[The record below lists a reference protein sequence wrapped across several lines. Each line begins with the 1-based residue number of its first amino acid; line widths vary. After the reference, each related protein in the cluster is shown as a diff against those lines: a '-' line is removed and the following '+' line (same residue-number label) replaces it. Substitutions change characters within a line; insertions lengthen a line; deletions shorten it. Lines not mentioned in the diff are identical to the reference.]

1 MAITMIR
8 IVVRSAWLGVETR
21 EGMLGFSVFFSMV
34 QNRLNKVGSFSIIRY
49 HNQKFALR
57 QIMEMIKTQKGIRNM
72 IHIIRNLKIRLKL
85 YILIGVALIGMFIIG
100 GMSFNLMGQMNEM
113 TLDISTS
120 WLPSIDT
127 ARDMSATIS
136 NIRLNELGYLTAISA
151 DVEASSL
158 QYLQKEKEDMTAL
171 LATYG
176 ELIDEEERAFYDN
189 AMNLWSQY
197 NEADE
202 EMMAL
207 AGRGLTEEARAILEG
222 ECVDLY
228 NSLNSAF
235 NDIIAYN
242 TEGSNDAAE
251 ESSFLYSTAI
261 RIMITVIIVIIL
273 VGVFFSFVVIRSI
286 KTPIS
291 EIENAALKMAEGDLD
306 VAISYTS
313 RDELGVL
320 AVQVGRLIR
329 KLQMIIDDENKFLA
343 KMAKGDLTVDSVC
356 EAEYTGSFYPLLVS
370 FRGIAEELND
380 TMRQISQ
387 SSSQVAGGAEQVSSG
402 AQALAQGTSEQA
414 SAVQELVA
422 TINEI
427 SGKVNQNADNARQAA
442 ETSENVSTKMNVSN
456 EKMQQMMQAME
467 DISNSSNEISKIIK
481 TIQDIALQTNILA
494 LNAAVEAARAGA
506 AGKGFAVVAD
516 EVRSLANKSAE
527 ASKNIS
533 DLIENS
539 LKVVDNGK
547 EIADDTAKSLLDV
560 VNDVN
565 EMTGI
570 IGQISEAS
578 SDQAYSISQITIG
591 MDQISDVVQTNS
603 ATAEESAAASEE
615 MSSQS
620 QLMKALVGKFK
631 LKADRSA

>member
-1 MAITMIR
+1 MIN
-8 IVVRSAWLGVETR
+8 
-21 EGMLGFSVFFSMV
+21 F
-34 QNRLNKVGSFSIIRY
+34 
-49 HNQKFALR
+49 
-57 QIMEMIKTQKGIRNM
+57 
-72 IHIIRNLKIRLKL
+72 IRNLKIRLKL
-85 YILIGVALIGMFIIG
+85 YILIGVALIGMFTIG

-113 TLDISTS
+113 TSDITTS

-127 ARDMSATIS
+127 ARSMSATIS
-136 NIRLNELGYLTAISA
+136 NIRLNELGYLTAISD

-158 QYLQKEKEDMTAL
+158 QYLQKEKENMNTL
-171 LATYG
+171 LAAYG
-176 ELIDEEERAFYDN
+176 ELIDEEERAFYDS
-189 AMNLWSQY
+189 AMSFWTQY

-207 AGRGLTEEARAILEG
+207 AGQGRTEDARAILEG
-222 ECVDLY
+222 ECVEIY
-228 NSLNSAF
+228 NSLNGTF
-235 NDIIAYN
+235 NDIITYN
-242 TEGSNDAAE
+242 TEGSDAAAE
-251 ESSFLYSTAI
+251 ESYFLYRTAT
-261 RIMITVIIVIIL
+261 RIMITVIVVIFF
-273 VGVFFSFVVIRSI
+273 VGVFFSVVIIRLI

-291 EIENAALKMAEGDLD
+291 EIEKAALKMAEGDLD
-306 VAISYTS
+306 VKISYTS
-313 RDELGVL
+313 KDELGVL
-320 AVQVGRLIR
+320 AAQVGRLIH
-329 KLQMIIDDENKFLA
+329 KLQVIIEDENEFLA
-343 KMAKGDLTVDSVC
+343 KMAKGDFTVDSVC
-356 EAEYTGSFYPLLVS
+356 EEEYTGNFHPLLVS
-370 FRGIAEELND
+370 FRGIAEKLND

-387 SSSQVAGGAEQVSSG
+387 SSAQVAGGAEQVSDG

-427 SGKVNQNADNARQAA
+427 SGKVNQNADNARQAE
-442 ETSENVSTKMNVSN
+442 ETAGSVSTKMNVSN
-456 EKMQQMMQAME
+456 EKMQQMIQAME
-467 DISNSSNEISKIIK
+467 DISDSSNEIGKIIK
-481 TIQDIALQTNILA
+481 TIEDIALQTNILA

-539 LKVVDNGK
+539 LKVVENGK
-547 EIADDTAKSLLDV
+547 QIADDTAQSLLDA

-578 SDQAYSISQITIG
+578 NDQAYSISQITIG

-615 MSSQS
+615 LSSQS
-620 QLMKALVGKFK
+620 QLMKTLVAKFK
-631 LKADRSA
+631 LKNSPSRQ

>member
-1 MAITMIR
+1 MM
-8 IVVRSAWLGVETR
+8 
-21 EGMLGFSVFFSMV
+21 
-34 QNRLNKVGSFSIIRY
+34 N
-49 HNQKFALR
+49 
-57 QIMEMIKTQKGIRNM
+57 
-72 IHIIRNLKIRLKL
+72 IIRNLKIRLKL
-85 YILIGVALIGMFIIG
+85 YILIGVALSGMLMIG

-127 ARDMSATIS
+127 ARNMSTAIS
-136 NIRLNELGYLTAISA
+136 NIRLNELGYLTAVSA
-151 DVEASSL
+151 DVKAYSL
-158 QYLQKEKEDMTAL
+158 EYLQKEKEDMDAL
-171 LATYG
+171 LAVYG

-207 AGRGLTEEARAILEG
+207 AGQGLIEEARAILEG

-228 NSLNSAF
+228 NSLNSSF
-235 NDIIAYN
+235 DDIITYN
-242 TEGSNDAAE
+242 SEGSDDAAE
-251 ESSFLYSTAI
+251 ESSFLYSTAV
-261 RIMITVIIVIIL
+261 RIMMTVIIVIIL
-273 VGVFFSFVVIRSI
+273 VGVFFSFVIIRSI
-286 KTPIS
+286 KIPIS
-291 EIENAALKMAEGDLD
+291 EIANAAIKMAEGDLD
-306 VAISYTS
+306 VAVSYTS
-313 RDELGVL
+313 RDELGIL
-320 AVQVGRLIR
+320 AAQVGRLIR

-356 EAEYTGSFYPLLVS
+356 EAEYTGSFHPLLVS

-427 SGKVNQNADNARQAA
+427 SSKVNQNAENARLA
-442 ETSENVSTKMNVSN
+442 EATSGSVSTKMNVSN
-456 EKMQQMMQAME
+456 EKMQQMIQAME
-467 DISNSSNEISKIIK
+467 DISNSSNEIGKIIK
-481 TIQDIALQTNILA
+481 TIEDIALQTNILA
-494 LNAAVEAARAGA
+494 LNAAVEAARAGE

-539 LKVVDNGK
+539 LKVVENGK
-547 EIADDTAKSLLDV
+547 QITDDTAKSLLDAV
-560 VNDVN
+560 KDVN

-570 IGQISEAS
+570 IGQISQAS

-591 MDQISDVVQTNS
+591 MNQISDVVQTNS

-620 QLMKALVGKFK
+620 QLMKALVGRFK
-631 LKADRSA
+631 LKNSPSGVDR

>member
-1 MAITMIR
+1 MI
-8 IVVRSAWLGVETR
+8 
-21 EGMLGFSVFFSMV
+21 
-34 QNRLNKVGSFSIIRY
+34 SF
-49 HNQKFALR
+49 
-57 QIMEMIKTQKGIRNM
+57 
-72 IHIIRNLKIRLKL
+72 IRNLKIRLKL
-85 YILIGVALIGMFIIG
+85 YILIGVALVGMFMIG

-127 ARDMSATIS
+127 ARDMSTTIS

-171 LATYG
+171 LAAYG
-176 ELIDEEERAFYDN
+176 KMIDEEEKAFYDK
-189 AMNLWSQY
+189 AMKLWSQY

-207 AGRGLTEEARAILEG
+207 AGQGRTKEARAILEG
-222 ECVDLY
+222 ECVELY
-228 NSLNSAF
+228 NSLNGAF
-235 NDIIAYN
+235 NDIITYN
-242 TEGSNDAAE
+242 TEGSNAAAE

-261 RIMITVIIVIIL
+261 RIMITVIIVVIL

-291 EIENAALKMAEGDLD
+291 EIQKAALKMAEGDLD

-320 AVQVGRLIR
+320 AAQVGRLIR

-343 KMAKGDLTVDSVC
+343 RMAKGDLTVDSVC

-387 SSSQVAGGAEQVSSG
+387 SSSQVAGGAEQVSNG

-427 SGKVNQNADNARQAA
+427 SGKVNQNADNARQAE
-442 ETSENVSTKMNVSN
+442 ETSGSVSTKMNVSN

-467 DISNSSNEISKIIK
+467 DISSSSNEIGKIIK

-539 LKVVDNGK
+539 LKVVENGK
-547 EIADDTAKSLLDV
+547 QIADDTAKSLLDA

-570 IGQISEAS
+570 IGQIAEAS
-578 SDQAYSISQITIG
+578 SDQAYSISQVTIG

-631 LKADRSA
+631 LKM

>member
-1 MAITMIR
+1 MI
-8 IVVRSAWLGVETR
+8 
-21 EGMLGFSVFFSMV
+21 
-34 QNRLNKVGSFSIIRY
+34 N
-49 HNQKFALR
+49 
-57 QIMEMIKTQKGIRNM
+57 
-72 IHIIRNLKIRLKL
+72 IIRNLKIRLKL
-85 YILIGVALIGMFIIG
+85 YILIGVALAGMLMIG

-127 ARDMSATIS
+127 ARNMSTAIS
-136 NIRLNELGYLTAISA
+136 NIRLNELGYLTAVSE
-151 DVEASSL
+151 DVKVSSL
-158 QYLQKEKEDMTAL
+158 QYLQKEKEEMDAL
-171 LATYG
+171 LAAYG
-176 ELIDEEERAFYDN
+176 EMIDEEERAFYDN

-207 AGRGLTEEARAILEG
+207 AGQGLIEEARAILEG

-228 NSLNSAF
+228 NSLNSSF
-235 NDIIAYN
+235 DGIITYN
-242 TEGSNDAAE
+242 SEGSDDAAK
-251 ESSFLYSTAI
+251 ESSFLYSTAV
-261 RIMITVIIVIIL
+261 RIMMTVIIVIIL
-273 VGVFFSFVVIRSI
+273 VGVFFSFVIIRSI
-286 KTPIS
+286 KIPVS
-291 EIENAALKMAEGDLD
+291 EIANAAIKMAEGDLN
-306 VAISYTS
+306 VAVSYTS
-313 RDELGVL
+313 SDELGIL
-320 AVQVGRLIR
+320 AAQVGRLIR

-356 EAEYTGSFYPLLVS
+356 EAEYTGSFHPLLVS

-427 SGKVNQNADNARQAA
+427 SGKVNQNADNARQAEA
-442 ETSENVSTKMNVSN
+442 TSGSVSTKMNVSN
-456 EKMQQMMQAME
+456 EKMQQMIQAME
-467 DISNSSNEISKIIK
+467 DISNSSNEIGKIIK
-481 TIQDIALQTNILA
+481 TIEDIALQTNILA

-539 LKVVDNGK
+539 LKVVENGK
-547 EIADDTAKSLLDV
+547 QIADDTEKSLLDA

-578 SDQAYSISQITIG
+578 SEQAYSISQITIG

-631 LKADRSA
+631 LKNSPSLPASSSRK

>member
-1 MAITMIR
+1 MM
-8 IVVRSAWLGVETR
+8 
-21 EGMLGFSVFFSMV
+21 
-34 QNRLNKVGSFSIIRY
+34 N
-49 HNQKFALR
+49 
-57 QIMEMIKTQKGIRNM
+57 
-72 IHIIRNLKIRLKL
+72 IIRNLKIRLKL
-85 YILIGVALIGMFIIG
+85 YILIGVALSGMLMIG

-127 ARDMSATIS
+127 ARNMSTAIS
-136 NIRLNELGYLTAISA
+136 NIRLNELGYLTAVSA
-151 DVEASSL
+151 DVKAYSL
-158 QYLQKEKEDMTAL
+158 QYLQKEKEDMDAL
-171 LATYG
+171 LAVYG

-207 AGRGLTEEARAILEG
+207 AGQGLIEEARAILEG

-228 NSLNSAF
+228 NSFNSSF
-235 NDIIAYN
+235 DDIITYN
-242 TEGSNDAAE
+242 SEGSDDAAE
-251 ESSFLYSTAI
+251 ESSFLYSTAV
-261 RIMITVIIVIIL
+261 RIMMTVIIVIIL
-273 VGVFFSFVVIRSI
+273 VGVFFSFVIIRSI
-286 KTPIS
+286 KIPIS
-291 EIENAALKMAEGDLD
+291 EIANAAIKMAEGDLD
-306 VAISYTS
+306 VAVSYTS
-313 RDELGVL
+313 RDELGIL
-320 AVQVGRLIR
+320 AAQVGRLIR

-356 EAEYTGSFYPLLVS
+356 EAEYTGSFHPLLVS
-370 FRGIAEELND
+370 FRGIAVELND

-427 SGKVNQNADNARQAA
+427 SSKVNQNAENAQLA
-442 ETSENVSTKMNVSN
+442 EATSGSVSTKMNVSN
-456 EKMQQMMQAME
+456 EKMQQMIQAME
-467 DISNSSNEISKIIK
+467 DISNSSNEIGKIIK
-481 TIQDIALQTNILA
+481 TIEDIALQTNILA
-494 LNAAVEAARAGA
+494 LNAAVEAARAGE

-539 LKVVDNGK
+539 LKVVENGK
-547 EIADDTAKSLLDV
+547 QITDDTAKSLLDAV
-560 VNDVN
+560 KDVN

-570 IGQISEAS
+570 IGQISQAS

-591 MDQISDVVQTNS
+591 MNQISDVVQTNS

-620 QLMKALVGKFK
+620 QLMKALVGRFK
-631 LKADRSA
+631 LKNSPSGVDR

>member
-1 MAITMIR
+1 MI
-8 IVVRSAWLGVETR
+8 
-21 EGMLGFSVFFSMV
+21 
-34 QNRLNKVGSFSIIRY
+34 N
-49 HNQKFALR
+49 
-57 QIMEMIKTQKGIRNM
+57 
-72 IHIIRNLKIRLKL
+72 IIRNLKIRLKL
-85 YILIGVALIGMFIIG
+85 YILIGVALAGMLMIG

-127 ARDMSATIS
+127 ARNMSTAIS
-136 NIRLNELGYLTAISA
+136 NIRLNELGYLTAVSE
-151 DVEASSL
+151 DVKVSSF
-158 QYLQKEKEDMTAL
+158 QYLQKEKEEMDAL
-171 LATYG
+171 LAAYG
-176 ELIDEEERAFYDN
+176 EMIDEEERAFYDN

-207 AGRGLTEEARAILEG
+207 AGQGLIEEARAILEG

-228 NSLNSAF
+228 NSLNSSF
-235 NDIIAYN
+235 DGIITYN
-242 TEGSNDAAE
+242 SEGSDDAAK
-251 ESSFLYSTAI
+251 ESSFLYSTAV
-261 RIMITVIIVIIL
+261 RIMMTVIIVIIL
-273 VGVFFSFVVIRSI
+273 VGVFFSFVIIRSI
-286 KTPIS
+286 KIPVS
-291 EIENAALKMAEGDLD
+291 EIANAAIKMAEGDLN
-306 VAISYTS
+306 VAVSYTS
-313 RDELGVL
+313 RDELGIL
-320 AVQVGRLIR
+320 AAQVGRLIR

-356 EAEYTGSFYPLLVS
+356 EAEYTGSFHPLLVS

-427 SGKVNQNADNARQAA
+427 SGKVNQNADNARQAEA
-442 ETSENVSTKMNVSN
+442 TSGSVSTKMNVSN
-456 EKMQQMMQAME
+456 EKMQQMIQAME
-467 DISNSSNEISKIIK
+467 DISNSSNEIGKIIK
-481 TIQDIALQTNILA
+481 TIEDIALQTNILA

-539 LKVVDNGK
+539 LKVVENGK
-547 EIADDTAKSLLDV
+547 QIADDTAKSLLDA

-578 SDQAYSISQITIG
+578 CEQAYSISQITIG

-631 LKADRSA
+631 LKNSPSLPASSSRK

>member
-1 MAITMIR
+1 
-8 IVVRSAWLGVETR
+8 
-21 EGMLGFSVFFSMV
+21 
-34 QNRLNKVGSFSIIRY
+34 
-49 HNQKFALR
+49 
-57 QIMEMIKTQKGIRNM
+57 M

-113 TLDISTS
+113 TIDISTS

-127 ARDMSATIS
+127 AREMSATIS

-158 QYLQKEKEDMTAL
+158 QYLQKEKEDMAAL

-176 ELIDEEERAFYDN
+176 GLIDAEERAFYDN
-189 AMNLWSQY
+189 AMHFWTQY

-207 AGRGLTEEARAILEG
+207 ARQGRKEEARAILEG
-222 ECVDLY
+222 ECVELY

-235 NDIIAYN
+235 NDIITYN
-242 TEGSNDAAE
+242 TEGSDNAAE
-251 ESSFLYSTAI
+251 ESSFLYSTATRVMTI
-261 RIMITVIIVIIL
+261 VILVIIL

-291 EIENAALKMAEGDLD
+291 EIENAMLKMAEGDLN
-306 VAISYTS
+306 VAISYAS
-313 RDELGVL
+313 KDELGVL
-320 AVQVGRLIR
+320 ATQVGRLIY
-329 KLQMIIDDENKFLA
+329 KLRMIIDDENKFLA
-343 KMAKGDLTVDSVC
+343 KMAKGDLTVDSIC
-356 EAEYTGSFYPLLVS
+356 EAEYTGSFHPVLVS
-370 FRGIAEELND
+370 FRGIAEKLND

-387 SSSQVAGGAEQVSSG
+387 SSAQVAGGAEQVSDG

-427 SGKVNQNADNARQAA
+427 SDKVKQNADNAQQAE
-442 ETSENVSTKMNVSN
+442 ETAGSVSTKMNVSN
-456 EKMQQMMQAME
+456 EKMQQMIQAME
-467 DISNSSNEISKIIK
+467 DISSSSNEIGKIIK
-481 TIQDIALQTNILA
+481 TIEDIALQTNILA
-494 LNAAVEAARAGA
+494 LNAAVEAARAGV

-516 EVRSLANKSAE
+516 EVRSLANKSGE
-527 ASKNIS
+527 ASKNIA

-539 LKVVDNGK
+539 LKVVENGK
-547 EIADDTAKSLLDV
+547 QIVDDTAQSLLDA

-578 SDQAYSISQITIG
+578 SEQAYSISQVTIG

-615 MSSQS
+615 LSSQS
-620 QLMKALVGKFK
+620 QIMKTLVGKFK
-631 LKADRSA
+631 LKNSPARQ

>member
-1 MAITMIR
+1 MM
-8 IVVRSAWLGVETR
+8 
-21 EGMLGFSVFFSMV
+21 
-34 QNRLNKVGSFSIIRY
+34 N
-49 HNQKFALR
+49 
-57 QIMEMIKTQKGIRNM
+57 
-72 IHIIRNLKIRLKL
+72 IIRNLKIRLKL
-85 YILIGVALIGMFIIG
+85 YILIGVALSGMLMIG

-127 ARDMSATIS
+127 ARNMSTAIS
-136 NIRLNELGYLTAISA
+136 NIRLNELGYLTAVSA
-151 DVEASSL
+151 DVKAYSL
-158 QYLQKEKEDMTAL
+158 QYLQKEKEDMDAL
-171 LATYG
+171 LAVYG

-207 AGRGLTEEARAILEG
+207 AGQGLIEEARAILEG

-228 NSLNSAF
+228 NSLNSSF
-235 NDIIAYN
+235 DDIITYN
-242 TEGSNDAAE
+242 SEGSDDAAE
-251 ESSFLYSTAI
+251 ESSFLYSTAV
-261 RIMITVIIVIIL
+261 RIMMTVIIVIIL
-273 VGVFFSFVVIRSI
+273 VGVFFSFVIIRSI
-286 KTPIS
+286 KIPIS
-291 EIENAALKMAEGDLD
+291 EIANAAIKMAEGDLD
-306 VAISYTS
+306 VAVSYTS
-313 RDELGVL
+313 RDELGIL
-320 AVQVGRLIR
+320 AAQVGRLIR

-356 EAEYTGSFYPLLVS
+356 EAEYTGSFHPLLVS
-370 FRGIAEELND
+370 FRGIAVELND

-427 SGKVNQNADNARQAA
+427 SSKVNQNAENAQLA
-442 ETSENVSTKMNVSN
+442 EATSGSVSTKMNVSN
-456 EKMQQMMQAME
+456 EKMQQMIQAME
-467 DISNSSNEISKIIK
+467 DISNSSNEIGKIIK
-481 TIQDIALQTNILA
+481 TIEDIALQTNILA
-494 LNAAVEAARAGA
+494 LNAAVEAARAGE

-539 LKVVDNGK
+539 LKVVENGK
-547 EIADDTAKSLLDV
+547 QITDDTAKSLLDAV
-560 VNDVN
+560 KDVN

-570 IGQISEAS
+570 IGQISQAS

-591 MDQISDVVQTNS
+591 MNQISDVVQTNS

-615 MSSQS
+615 LSSQS
-620 QLMKALVGKFK
+620 QLMKALVGRFK
-631 LKADRSA
+631 LKNSPSGVDR

>member
-1 MAITMIR
+1 MI
-8 IVVRSAWLGVETR
+8 S
-21 EGMLGFSVFFSMV
+21 
-34 QNRLNKVGSFSIIRY
+34 
-49 HNQKFALR
+49 
-57 QIMEMIKTQKGIRNM
+57 
-72 IHIIRNLKIRLKL
+72 IIRNLKIRLKL
-85 YILIGVALIGMFIIG
+85 YILIGVALAGMLMIG

-127 ARDMSATIS
+127 ARNMSTAIS
-136 NIRLNELGYLTAISA
+136 NIRLNELGYLTAVSA
-151 DVEASSL
+151 DVKTSSL
-158 QYLQKEKEDMTAL
+158 QYLQKEKEDMDTL

-176 ELIDEEERAFYDN
+176 EMIDEEERAFYDN

-207 AGRGLTEEARAILEG
+207 AGQGLIEEARAILEG
-222 ECVDLY
+222 ECVELY
-228 NSLNSAF
+228 NSLNSSF
-235 NDIIAYN
+235 DDIITYN
-242 TEGSNDAAE
+242 SEGSDDAAE
-251 ESSFLYSTAI
+251 ESSYLYSTAI
-261 RIMITVIIVIIL
+261 RIMMTVIIVIIL
-273 VGVFFSFVVIRSI
+273 VGVFFSFVIIRSI
-286 KTPIS
+286 KIPVS
-291 EIENAALKMAEGDLD
+291 EIANAAIKMAEGDLN

-320 AVQVGRLIR
+320 AAQVGRLIR

-356 EAEYTGSFYPLLVS
+356 EAEYTGSFHPLLVS

-427 SGKVNQNADNARQAA
+427 SGKVNQNADNARQAEA
-442 ETSENVSTKMNVSN
+442 TSGSVRTKMNVSN
-456 EKMQQMMQAME
+456 EKMQQMIQAME
-467 DISNSSNEISKIIK
+467 DISSSSNEIGKIIK
-481 TIQDIALQTNILA
+481 TIEDIALQTNILA

-539 LKVVDNGK
+539 LKVVENGK
-547 EIADDTAKSLLDV
+547 QIADDTAKSLLDA

-620 QLMKALVGKFK
+620 QLMKALVGKFR
-631 LKADRSA
+631 LKNSPVRP

>member
-1 MAITMIR
+1 MI
-8 IVVRSAWLGVETR
+8 S
-21 EGMLGFSVFFSMV
+21 
-34 QNRLNKVGSFSIIRY
+34 Y
-49 HNQKFALR
+49 
-57 QIMEMIKTQKGIRNM
+57 
-72 IHIIRNLKIRLKL
+72 IRNLKIRLKL
-85 YILIGVALIGMFIIG
+85 YILIGVALSGMLMIG

-127 ARDMSATIS
+127 ARNMSTAIS
-136 NIRLNELGYLTAISA
+136 NIRLNELGYLTAVSA
-151 DVEASSL
+151 DVKAYSL
-158 QYLQKEKEDMTAL
+158 QYLQKEKEDMDAL
-171 LATYG
+171 LAVYG

-207 AGRGLTEEARAILEG
+207 AGQGLIEEARAILEG

-228 NSLNSAF
+228 NSLNSSF
-235 NDIIAYN
+235 DDIITYN
-242 TEGSNDAAE
+242 SEGSDDAAE
-251 ESSFLYSTAI
+251 ESSFLYSTAV
-261 RIMITVIIVIIL
+261 RIMMTVIVVIIL
-273 VGVFFSFVVIRSI
+273 VGVFFSFVIIRSI
-286 KTPIS
+286 KIPIS
-291 EIENAALKMAEGDLD
+291 EIANAAIKMAEGDLD
-306 VAISYTS
+306 VAVSYTS
-313 RDELGVL
+313 RDELGIL
-320 AVQVGRLIR
+320 AAQVGRLIR

-356 EAEYTGSFYPLLVS
+356 EAEYTGSFHPLLVS

-427 SGKVNQNADNARQAA
+427 SSKVNQNAENAQLA
-442 ETSENVSTKMNVSN
+442 EATSGSVSTKMNVSN
-456 EKMQQMMQAME
+456 EKMQQMIQAME
-467 DISNSSNEISKIIK
+467 DISNSSNEIGKIIK
-481 TIQDIALQTNILA
+481 TIEDIALQTNILA
-494 LNAAVEAARAGA
+494 LNAAVEAARAGE

-539 LKVVDNGK
+539 LKVVENGK
-547 EIADDTAKSLLDV
+547 QITDDTAKSLLDAV
-560 VNDVN
+560 KDVN

-570 IGQISEAS
+570 IGQISQAS

-591 MDQISDVVQTNS
+591 MNQISDVVQTNS

-620 QLMKALVGKFK
+620 QLMKALVGRFK
-631 LKADRSA
+631 LKNSPSGVDR

>member
-1 MAITMIR
+1 
-8 IVVRSAWLGVETR
+8 
-21 EGMLGFSVFFSMV
+21 
-34 QNRLNKVGSFSIIRY
+34 
-49 HNQKFALR
+49 
-57 QIMEMIKTQKGIRNM
+57 M

-113 TLDISTS
+113 TIDISTS

-127 ARDMSATIS
+127 AREMSATIS

-158 QYLQKEKEDMTAL
+158 QYLQKEKEDMAAL

-176 ELIDEEERAFYDN
+176 GLIDAEERAFYDN
-189 AMNLWSQY
+189 AMHFWTQY

-207 AGRGLTEEARAILEG
+207 ARQGRKEEARAILEG
-222 ECVDLY
+222 ECVELY

-235 NDIIAYN
+235 NDIITYN
-242 TEGSNDAAE
+242 TEGSDDAAE
-251 ESSFLYSTAI
+251 ESSFLYSTATRVMTI
-261 RIMITVIIVIIL
+261 VILVIIL

-291 EIENAALKMAEGDLD
+291 EIENAMLKMAEGDLN
-306 VAISYTS
+306 VAISYAS
-313 RDELGVL
+313 KDELGVL
-320 AVQVGRLIR
+320 AAQVGRLIH

-343 KMAKGDLTVDSVC
+343 KMAKGDLTVDSIC
-356 EAEYTGSFYPLLVS
+356 EAEYTGSFHPVLVS
-370 FRGIAEELND
+370 FRGIAEKLND

-387 SSSQVAGGAEQVSSG
+387 SSAQVAGGAEQVSDG

-427 SGKVNQNADNARQAA
+427 SDKVNQNADNAQQAE
-442 ETSENVSTKMNVSN
+442 ETAGSVSTKMNVSN
-456 EKMQQMMQAME
+456 EKMQQMIQAME
-467 DISNSSNEISKIIK
+467 DISSSSNEIGKIIK
-481 TIQDIALQTNILA
+481 TIEDIALQTNILA
-494 LNAAVEAARAGA
+494 LNAAVEAARAGV

-516 EVRSLANKSAE
+516 EVRSLANKSGE
-527 ASKNIS
+527 ASKNIA

-539 LKVVDNGK
+539 LKVVENGK
-547 EIADDTAKSLLDV
+547 QIVDDTAQSLLDA

-578 SDQAYSISQITIG
+578 SEQAYSISQVTIG

-615 MSSQS
+615 LSSQS
-620 QLMKALVGKFK
+620 QIMKTLVGKFK
-631 LKADRSA
+631 LKNSPARQ

>member
-1 MAITMIR
+1 MI
-8 IVVRSAWLGVETR
+8 
-21 EGMLGFSVFFSMV
+21 
-34 QNRLNKVGSFSIIRY
+34 N
-49 HNQKFALR
+49 
-57 QIMEMIKTQKGIRNM
+57 
-72 IHIIRNLKIRLKL
+72 IIRNLKIRLKL
-85 YILIGVALIGMFIIG
+85 YILIGVALAGMLMIG

-127 ARDMSATIS
+127 ARNMSTAIS
-136 NIRLNELGYLTAISA
+136 NIRLNELGYLTAVSE
-151 DVEASSL
+151 DVKVSSL
-158 QYLQKEKEDMTAL
+158 QYLQKEKEEMDAL
-171 LATYG
+171 LAAYG
-176 ELIDEEERAFYDN
+176 EMIDEEERAFYDN

-207 AGRGLTEEARAILEG
+207 AGQGLIEEARAILEG

-228 NSLNSAF
+228 NSLNSSF
-235 NDIIAYN
+235 DGIITYN
-242 TEGSNDAAE
+242 SEGSDDAAK
-251 ESSFLYSTAI
+251 ESSFLYSTAV
-261 RIMITVIIVIIL
+261 RIMMTVIIVIIL
-273 VGVFFSFVVIRSI
+273 VGVFFSFVIIRSI
-286 KTPIS
+286 KIPVS
-291 EIENAALKMAEGDLD
+291 EIANAAIKMAEGDLN
-306 VAISYTS
+306 VAVSYTS
-313 RDELGVL
+313 RDELGIL
-320 AVQVGRLIR
+320 AAQVGRLIR

-356 EAEYTGSFYPLLVS
+356 EAEYTGSFHPLLVS

-427 SGKVNQNADNARQAA
+427 SGKVNQNADNARQAEA
-442 ETSENVSTKMNVSN
+442 TSGSVSTKMNVSN
-456 EKMQQMMQAME
+456 EKMQQMIQAME
-467 DISNSSNEISKIIK
+467 DISNSSNEIGKIIK
-481 TIQDIALQTNILA
+481 TIEDIALQTNILA

-539 LKVVDNGK
+539 LKVVENGK
-547 EIADDTAKSLLDV
+547 QIADDTAKSLLDA

-578 SDQAYSISQITIG
+578 SEQAYSISQITIG

-631 LKADRSA
+631 LKNSPSLPASSSRK

>member
-1 MAITMIR
+1 
-8 IVVRSAWLGVETR
+8 
-21 EGMLGFSVFFSMV
+21 
-34 QNRLNKVGSFSIIRY
+34 
-49 HNQKFALR
+49 
-57 QIMEMIKTQKGIRNM
+57 M

-85 YILIGVALIGMFIIG
+85 YILIGVALIGMFMIG
-100 GMSFNLMGQMNEM
+100 GMSFNLMGQMNDM
-113 TLDISTS
+113 SLDISTS
-120 WLPSIDT
+120 WLPSIDA
-127 ARDMSATIS
+127 ARDMSTTIS

-151 DVEASSL
+151 DVEVSSL
-158 QYLQKEKEDMTAL
+158 QYLQKEKEDMAAL
-171 LATYG
+171 LAKYG

-197 NEADE
+197 DEADE

-207 AGRGLTEEARAILEG
+207 AGQGLTGEARAILEG

-320 AVQVGRLIR
+320 AAQVGRLIR

-442 ETSENVSTKMNVSN
+442 ETSGSVSTKMNVSN

-539 LKVVDNGK
+539 LKVVENGK
-547 EIADDTAKSLLDV
+547 QIADDTAKSLLDA

-578 SDQAYSISQITIG
+578 SEQAYSISQITIG

-620 QLMKALVGKFK
+620 QLMKALVGKFQ
-631 LKADRSA
+631 LKNSPAGQ

>member
-1 MAITMIR
+1 MI
-8 IVVRSAWLGVETR
+8 
-21 EGMLGFSVFFSMV
+21 
-34 QNRLNKVGSFSIIRY
+34 N
-49 HNQKFALR
+49 
-57 QIMEMIKTQKGIRNM
+57 
-72 IHIIRNLKIRLKL
+72 IIRNLKIRLKL
-85 YILIGVALIGMFIIG
+85 YILIGVALAGMLMIG

-127 ARDMSATIS
+127 ARNMSTAIS
-136 NIRLNELGYLTAISA
+136 NIRLNELGYLTAVSE
-151 DVEASSL
+151 DVKVSSL
-158 QYLQKEKEDMTAL
+158 QYLQKEKEEMDAL
-171 LATYG
+171 LAAYG
-176 ELIDEEERAFYDN
+176 EMIDEEERAFYDN

-207 AGRGLTEEARAILEG
+207 AGQGLIEEARAILEG

-228 NSLNSAF
+228 NSLNSSF
-235 NDIIAYN
+235 DGIITYN
-242 TEGSNDAAE
+242 SEGSDDAAK
-251 ESSFLYSTAI
+251 ESSFLYITAV
-261 RIMITVIIVIIL
+261 RIMMTVIIVIIL
-273 VGVFFSFVVIRSI
+273 VGVFFSFVIIRSI
-286 KTPIS
+286 KIPVS
-291 EIENAALKMAEGDLD
+291 EIANAAIKMAEGDLN
-306 VAISYTS
+306 VAVSYTS
-313 RDELGVL
+313 RDELGIL
-320 AVQVGRLIR
+320 AAQVGRLIR

-356 EAEYTGSFYPLLVS
+356 EAEYTGSFHPLLVS

-427 SGKVNQNADNARQAA
+427 SGKVNQNADNARQAEA
-442 ETSENVSTKMNVSN
+442 TSGSVSTKMNVSN
-456 EKMQQMMQAME
+456 EKMQQMIQAME
-467 DISNSSNEISKIIK
+467 DISNSSNEIGKIIK
-481 TIQDIALQTNILA
+481 TIEDIALQTNILA

-539 LKVVDNGK
+539 LKVVENGK
-547 EIADDTAKSLLDV
+547 QIADDTAKSLLDA

-578 SDQAYSISQITIG
+578 SEQAYSISQITIG

-631 LKADRSA
+631 LKNSPSLPASSSRK